1 MPKLMPTLIISG
13 AVFNAV
19 DRIRIHSPRNQVRK
33 ILLRIIPIQPPKRSS
48 TPNTNK
54 VMKRKPKTISKEKAL
69 IIASNPNQI
78 QITKGYTES
87 ELREVLRHLNLSQAS
102 NTPTPPQT
110 RINTNIQTILN
121 IPI

>member
-54 VMKRKPKTISKEKAL
+54 VMKRKPKTISKEKA
-69 IIASNPNQI
+69 IVIASNHNHIPI
-78 QITKGYTES
+78 QIAKGYTES
-87 ELREVLRHLNLSQAS
+87 ELREVLRHLNLK
-102 NTPTPPQT
+102 PGF
-110 RINTNIQTILN
+110 
-121 IPI
+121 

>member
-1 MPKLMPTLIISG
+1 MPTLIISG

-54 VMKRKPKTISKEKAL
+54 VMKRKPKTPSKEKAL
-69 IIASNPNQI
+69 VIASNHNH
-78 QITKGYTES
+78 ITKGYTES
-87 ELREVLRHLNLSQAS
+87 ELMEVLRHLNLK
-102 NTPTPPQT
+102 PGF
-110 RINTNIQTILN
+110 
-121 IPI
+121 

>member
-1 MPKLMPTLIISG
+1 MKKDIKDLQTILDNAEAYADTRNLRG

-54 VMKRKPKTISKEKAL
+54 VMKRKPKTISKEKA
-69 IIASNPNQI
+69 IVIASNHNHIPI
-78 QITKGYTES
+78 QIAKGYTES
-87 ELREVLRHLNLSQAS
+87 ELREVLRHLNLK
-102 NTPTPPQT
+102 PGF
-110 RINTNIQTILN
+110 
-121 IPI
+121 